1 MAFDF
6 AREKEIDLAPLFP
19 FESLGEGECLISEK
33 HKKKYKLEAGQV
45 INLKFTEENLWA
57 TLEKYFKT
65 ETET

>member
-33 HKKKYKLEAGQV
+33 HKKKYKLEAG
-45 INLKFTEENLWA
+45 
-57 TLEKYFKT
+57 
-65 ETET
+65 